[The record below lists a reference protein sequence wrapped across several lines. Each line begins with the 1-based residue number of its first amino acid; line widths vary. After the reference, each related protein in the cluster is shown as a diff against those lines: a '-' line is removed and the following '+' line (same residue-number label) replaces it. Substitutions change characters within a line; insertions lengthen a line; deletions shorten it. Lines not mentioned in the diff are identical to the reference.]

1 MIEKLP
7 KSAQIIINQYLNL
20 SLNGKKIPCPYY
32 INIKKLRQRM
42 GLRVLIG
49 KGTPEEIIR
58 ESLIYEKLRR
68 VDFNKMSIGE
78 IREFMVKR
86 HIGIDC
92 SGFIVHILDSWL
104 MSTGKKHLWLYL
116 NFPKQSIY
124 RRIARFL
131 RPVENISAALLT
143 NDQNTIQIKNLNNM
157 QCGDLI
163 RSCLKKRSEGLDKS
177 YHVMLISEINKSN
190 GKVKSFKYIHA
201 TRWYKKEHGVR
212 EGEVI
217 VSDPKQSLCKQKWT
231 DTLEGN
237 NWTYDE
243 IVSDPDYSKIRRL
256 RNVPLNK

>member
-7 KSAQIIINQYLNL
+7 KSAQTTFNQYLNL
-20 SLNGKKIPCPYY
+20 PLNGKKFPCPYY

-58 ESLIYEKLRR
+58 ESLIYEKLRG

-92 SGFIVHILDSWL
+92 SGFVVHILDSWL
-104 MSTGKKHLWLYL
+104 MSIGKKHLWHYL
-116 NFPKQSIY
+116 RFPKQSIY

-131 RPVENISAALLT
+131 RPVENISANTLT
-143 NDQNTIQIKNLNNM
+143 NDQNTIQIKNLNNI

-163 RSCLKKRSEGLDKS
+163 RSCMKKRSKS
-177 YHVMLISEINKSN
+177 LENFYHVMLISETNKSD
-190 GKVKSFKYIHA
+190 GKIKLFKYIHA
-201 TRWYKKEHGVR
+201 TRQYEKEHGVR
-212 EGEVI
+212 EGEVL
-217 VSDPKQSLCKQKWT
+217 VSDPKQSLYKQKWT
-231 DTLEGN
+231 DTLEGK
-237 NWTYDE
+237 NWTYND
-243 IVSDPDYSKIRRL
+243 VCSNPDYSQVRRL
-256 RNVPLNK
+256 KNVPVNK